1 MLTYLFKRLLLL
13 IPTFLGITLVTFF
26 MVKLAPGDPASLKLA
41 FREGIKS
48 ELLEAAGA
56 SREEVVLLPLG
67 YTETLAKLPALLEK
81 MGLWIGKNRVY
92 YVRWLTQ
99 VVALDFGLSSKDHRA
114 VLTRIG
120 EALPI

>member
-67 YTETLAKLPALLEK
+67 YTGGTNGCLEE
-81 MGLWIGKNRVY
+81 GRRFCTNIEN
-92 YVRWLTQ
+92 
-99 VVALDFGLSSKDHRA
+99 
-114 VLTRIG
+114 
-120 EALPI
+120 